1 MLLVNNWS
9 LLSNPVNRMLSLF
22 AFSCKTICR
31 IATKYFSREGM
42 KSIIRSNVVD
52 QTYVYQSLLH
62 YLHYGVKF
70 VIIAWGYNQLFFNSV
85 FNCLFI
91 YLFFQIFSNGPSMS
105 SESPQDMHKT
115 FIQEMRQPMLRQG
128 YIPIPV
134 SHENTEPRLQQY
146 PSFSYFHPAV
156 QQNLRTDGRTPSPTP
171 TAHCRP
177 RSPVQAPS
185 EACLSCSP
193 ALHGPEVS
201 PLDPFR
207 YGSFCR
213 TLDSL
218 WKDSHSFIDYASE
231 GFSLENFPWCP
242 VFSC

>member
-1 MLLVNNWS
+1 MRIQPLWIQT
-9 LLSNPVNRMLSLF
+9 LSSFWIV
-22 AFSCKTICR
+22 FS
-31 IATKYFSREGM
+31 IA
-42 KSIIRSNVVD
+42 
-52 QTYVYQSLLH
+52 H
-62 YLHYGVKF
+62 
-70 VIIAWGYNQLFFNSV
+70 
-85 FNCLFI
+85 LFI

-193 ALHGPEVS
+193 ASHGPEVS
-201 PLDPFR
+201 PLGSIR
-207 YGSFCR
+207 HGSFCQ

-218 WKDSHSFIDYASE
+218 WKVHINLLTMLRKDFH
-231 GFSLENFPWCP
+231 L
-242 VFSC
+242 